1 MNKLNHLFSVTKCRK
16 TGLNVYLRSFDI
28 IILLMMNIVQIVRSE
43 IKDIQELQRFFQTK
57 VRTDKVTV
65 YHK

>member
-1 MNKLNHLFSVTKCRK
+1 MNKLNYLFSVIECRK